1 MAIFLSGIGSPRAR
15 SSSDV
20 YLLDTNILSAGSP
33 SVKLGFA
40 DLADWID
47 QASDGLFLSTITVA
61 EIVAGIEKTE
71 RKGATRKATI
81 LREWWETVEHIYADR
96 ILPFDIKAARIAGK
110 LSDLAR
116 GRGFD
121 PGFADIA
128 IAATAHINALTIL
141 TRNVRDF
148 MPLDVA
154 FIDPYE
160 GLPPLPDLRPT
171 L

>member
-1 MAIFLSGIGSPRAR
+1 M
-15 SSSDV
+15 
-20 YLLDTNILSAGSP
+20 
-33 SVKLGFA
+33 KLAFA

-71 RKGATRKATI
+71 REGATRKATI

-96 ILPFDIKAARIAGK
+96 ILPFDIETARIAGK

-121 PGFADIA
+121 PGFADAA
-128 IAATAHINALTIL
+128 IAATADINALTIL
-141 TRNVRDF
+141 TRNVKDF
-148 MPLDVA
+148 KSLGVV
-154 FIDPYE
+154 FINPYE
-160 GLPPLPDLRPT
+160 GLPPLPAPRST